1 MNIINIY
8 LNTICAIN
16 NLLIKLTS
24 NFTHFQYVKT
34 IQKMVSLSWWR
45 TWVMVIVLICNA
57 LLVLTLAIT
66 VENNL
71 TVLDLGIQTTGIVHR
86 VRVKN

>member
-1 MNIINIY
+1 
-8 LNTICAIN
+8 
-16 NLLIKLTS
+16 
-24 NFTHFQYVKT
+24 
-34 IQKMVSLSWWR
+34 
-45 TWVMVIVLICNA
+45 MVIVLICNA